1 MVMKRVD
8 DSYPTIGSLYKWL
21 STGIKPSSIPKI
33 KRILLREILKT
44 ATLIL
49 QMKEPTTFEELESYL
64 DKLFAIRELTDE
76 KLEILENELHER
88 IKKSD

>member
-88 IKKSD
+88 IKKTD

>member
-33 KRILLREILKT
+33 KRILMREILKT
-44 ATLIL
+44 AILIL

-88 IKKSD
+88 IKKTD

>member
-1 MVMKRVD
+1 MKRID
-8 DSYPTIGSLYKWL
+8 DTYSTIGGLYKWL

-33 KRILLREILKT
+33 KRILIREILRT

-64 DKLFAIRELTDE
+64 DKLFAVRSLTDK
-76 KLEILENELHER
+76 KLEILESELYER
-88 IKKSD
+88 IKKQAKR